1 MSKSIQVKSLLSHSQ
16 YSPLGAKLSPVNDSF
31 CSVCATEERRRDCIG
46 SCLQSVARFDWCAAL
61 LAWHRLRSGSYQI
74 TIYTL
79 SSNARVKSLSQQQVP
94 WGYHA
99 RTHKQWRNVGK
110 EEGGRS
116 WECKIVTLYLQ
127 RQSTEAF
134 ERKWNLSYLQR
145 QKKKKRKKTEKVN
158 TFISFVHVTRRQ
170 VGMGSFSSCSESDWM
185 SIFGNVGAPR
195 WPVFNNTVPGLSW
208 LGPWV

>member
-16 YSPLGAKLSPVNDSF
+16 YSPLGTKLSPINDSF
-31 CSVCATEERRRDCIG
+31 CSICTTEKRRRDSIG

-79 SSNARVKSLSQQQVP
+79 SSNAQVKSLSQQQVP

-110 EEGGRS
+110 EEGAGNAKLWRFTYKRLLEEMKS
-116 WECKIVTLYLQ
+116 FLPAET
-127 RQSTEAF
+127 
-134 ERKWNLSYLQR
+134 
-145 QKKKKRKKTEKVN
+145 KKEN
-158 TFISFVHVTRRQ
+158 ED
-170 VGMGSFSSCSESDWM
+170 GES
-185 SIFGNVGAPR
+185 
-195 WPVFNNTVPGLSW
+195 
-208 LGPWV
+208 